1 MKKFRHDDDKGFILL
16 EILAGLI
23 VIGIA
28 TPMIY
33 SEIEDWLNEQLYQS
47 AALHADEYNNAIK
60 NYVADKTSSLSSKT
74 ITVNELIQQGYLN
87 NGFSRSPF
95 GHSYITGI
103 RKNNLSGRLEALTC
117 TTGGQDIKEDGLRR
131 IAGQING
138 LGGFMLQNNSVTGA
152 FGGWTDLGSNYQI
165 TCNKGHIAMRMAGKD
180 LEESDRLY
188 RYSVQGRPD
197 LNRMHTGIDMNN
209 NSITNINEASGK
221 NARFSGDV
229 TSNRWLH
236 PNGGGFT
243 MTDSEWIRAVNNK
256 GITTEGELKGGKVSG
271 GTVRSDGRL
280 STGEYLQL
288 EKTATAGTSCSPDGL
303 VGRDSKGAILSCQSG
318 SWKGNKEKEH
328 FTVYGTSG
336 CGHTVSYAVCPS
348 GSTLVSGGYQL
359 TAWSQDNRNPFNSP
373 DSTYPDW
380 ANNRWIVGGTGTITS
395 CFRSVALCA
404 R

>member
-243 MTDSEWIRAVNNK
+243 MTDSQWIRAVNNK

-271 GTVRSDGRL
+271 GTVRSEGRL

>member
-243 MTDSEWIRAVNNK
+243 MTDSQWIRAVNNK

-271 GTVRSDGRL
+271 GTVRSEGRL

-288 EKTATAGTSCSPDGL
+288 DKTATAGTSCSPDGL
-303 VGRDSKGAILSCQSG
+303 VGRDSTGAILSCQSG

>member
-243 MTDSEWIRAVNNK
+243 MTDSQWIRAVNNK

-271 GTVRSDGRL
+271 GTVRSEGRL

-288 EKTATAGTSCSPDGL
+288 DKTATAGTSCSPDGL
-303 VGRDSKGAILSCQSG
+303 VGRDSTGAILSCQSG

-348 GSTLVSGGYQL
+348 GSILVSGGYQL

>member
-243 MTDSEWIRAVNNK
+243 MTDSQWIRSVNNK

-271 GTVRSDGRL
+271 GTVRSEGRL

-288 EKTATAGTSCSPDGL
+288 DKTATAGTSCSPDGL
-303 VGRDSKGAILSCQSG
+303 VGRDSTGAILSCQSG

-348 GSTLVSGGYQL
+348 GSILVSGGYQL